1 MREFLSRFDSLS
13 GVIGQIAESVDE
25 QTRVAQ
31 MLNEQVEQVAL
42 LADGTR
48 QVVVASHQQTVL
60 LDQAAS
66 LIHQELAAFRLQS

>member
-1 MREFLSRFDSLS
+1 MVTLFSHIDSLS

-48 QVVVASHQQTVL
+48 QVVIESHQQTVL